1 MKQKLAD
8 FHVAVIKV
16 ACVAGIKRSE
26 DGERENKRRN
36 FAIGNLKAKLR
47 SFWCSP
53 RARALLNKRSF
64 SIPEIGICVESVSF
78 KVQTTAKNLEVE
90 TVHFKILKQ

>member
-53 RARALLNKRSF
+53 RARALLNKRSAF
-64 SIPEIGICVESVSF
+64 VSSQLVV
-78 KVQTTAKNLEVE
+78 KVQTTAKNLEVK